1 MGRPQKTGLEFYY
14 RKIDF
19 SGSPPVVTIRV
30 KYGNDGVQVYEC
42 ILDMIYRN
50 GYYLEY
56 DEDAICAIANI
67 VQVKLNTVRQVVAH
81 LCGRSLLV
89 KITSKLTPSVT
100 VLTSADIQRTY
111 QRAVSGK
118 ASKTPVTV
126 DREFWLLDENETR
139 SFIKVFPVSDSSEKN
154 PDSSKKNPSSSEK
167 KCTNK
172 NKIKRFIEIDR
183 RACAYLSNEEVNALF
198 VEYLE
203 EMMSDGTGLSE
214 RQVNSLIRKL
224 MGISEDPEV
233 QKAVIREATIH
244 HWKSFYPLKDDKGGK
259 GSGRK
264 GGDKKWKPRGSFY
277 HFEQRQYDSSLED
290 MLLENSAGRY
300 EEDGQKE

>member
-100 VLTSADIQRTY
+100 VLTS
-111 QRAVSGK
+111 GK

-139 SFIKVFPVSDSSEKN
+139 NFIKVFPVSDSSEKN
-154 PDSSKKNPSSSEK
+154 PDSSEKNPSSSEK
-167 KCTNK
+167 KCINK

-203 EMMSDGTGLSE
+203 EMMSGGVEFSE
-214 RQVNSLIRKL
+214 
-224 MGISEDPEV
+224 
-233 QKAVIREATIH
+233 
-244 HWKSFYPLKDDKGGK
+244 
-259 GSGRK
+259 GR
-264 GGDKKWKPRGSFY
+264 
-277 HFEQRQYDSSLED
+277 
-290 MLLENSAGRY
+290 
-300 EEDGQKE
+300 